1 MTRPAVSGARVLV
14 VLAHPD
20 DESLAC
26 GGTIALL
33 SRHGAHVRIVCAT
46 HGETGSMNPAVVT
59 ARADLAPTRAAEFA
73 AACRHLGASDA
84 DLLDFPDGSLSW
96 ADVSRFEDTLEA
108 ILRRWR
114 PDAVITFGR
123 DGLYWHPDHIAVGE
137 RVRTAVA
144 RGAGEFAVA
153 AYAVVMPPG
162 AMSAVA
168 TEAVQH
174 RPGVASAFWGVAPEV
189 FGKGALPAT
198 RIIDVSPVIEAK
210 LAALQAHA
218 SQIDASNPL
227 AYLTPATASPLA
239 VEHFHLLETS
249 PAHRSALDLLTV
261 APRGERAGLARH

>member
-1 MTRPAVSGARVLV
+1 VTRPAVSGARVLV

-261 APRGERAGLARH
+261 APRGERAGLARY